1 MGFLSS
7 LGQIGSSVSP
17 IIGGLSA
24 ISGLISDGSA
34 RAAAARRQQEAM
46 QAYGSAMDQQYQ
58 NQLGRNQQTLMGA
71 AGQGGTA
78 IANLG
83 SNMGS
88 ALAGAGVYNSSAVGG
103 ALAQA
108 QANTNQSLTDL
119 AARNQYGANQLFNQG
134 QAGLAQM
141 RLGQANTDY
150 GNASADLQGSR
161 QGLGQFIS
169 ALGQSNLQKQQ
180 GQQEQPQQ
188 LGYDPTYVEGE
199 LRANGIGDGNL
210 YTRQA
215 SGIPPIDSSGNL
227 YGSTNGGPLGAS
239 GIGSLGQS
247 NLGNSGANALR
258 MHIPQTFG
266 TQSQAPNLWG
276 NAGGLGNGGQG
287 AGGSN
292 PFYTP
297 EAFNHPFSYAASR
310 NPNNGPL
317 GGR

>member
-150 GNASADLQGSR
+150 GNANADLQGSR
-161 QGLGQFIS
+161 QGLGQFIG
-169 ALGQSNLQKQQ
+169 ALGQSNLLGQQ
-180 GQQEQPQQ
+180 GQQAQGSPDYGQALQQ
-188 LGYDPTYVEGE
+188 GGVTD
-199 LRANGIGDGNL
+199 ADL

-215 SGIPPIDSSGNL
+215 SGTPPIDSSGNL

-239 GIGSLGQS
+239 GIGSLGQY

-292 PFYTP
+292 PFYPQPARGWSQITQNP
-297 EAFNHPFSYAASR
+297 SYG
-310 NPNNGPL
+310 GPL